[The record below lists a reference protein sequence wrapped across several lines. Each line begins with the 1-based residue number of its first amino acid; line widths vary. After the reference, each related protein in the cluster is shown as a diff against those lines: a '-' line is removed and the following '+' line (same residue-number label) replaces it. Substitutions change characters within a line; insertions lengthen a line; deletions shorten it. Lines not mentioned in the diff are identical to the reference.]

1 MSVTFQMHRQFFCQ
15 GLLRPLTL
23 AAVLVLGTSLAA
35 AQTPAEKPLANLLAE
50 EKWPEALTLIDAQL
64 KAKPN
69 DTELLMNRGAV
80 LSAMGRNAEAL
91 AVFQKIAAANPQ
103 MAAAHN
109 NMAVILAASGKYDD
123 ARVALDKAIRVAPGY
138 ATAHENLGDLYAH
151 LAADAYRKALQFD
164 KNLET
169 AKPKLEVARELTAL
183 ASGEVPTPGVGAQA
197 SADKSAAVAPAAGT
211 TAHGVQPAP
220 AIQAAPIPPAPAA
233 PTRAAG
239 TSVASSTATRAAPA
253 LPPSPAPAPAPAP
266 APTPTRPPAAAP
278 VPTAAP
284 TPADVSTNDVQDAL
298 RAWAKSW
305 SDKDMS
311 GYAAAY
317 TADFKGSH
325 PSREAWLKARTA
337 VILPR
342 KRIAVTVSDIK
353 VVAQGDR
360 AEVNFRQDY
369 ASDALRDSTRKS
381 VVMQKVGRKWLI
393 REESGR

>member
-1 MSVTFQMHRQFFCQ
+1 MNCPLPLHA
-15 GLLRPLTL
+15 LTL
-23 AAVLVLGTSLAA
+23 AVVVALCATAA
-35 AQTPAEKPLANLLAE
+35 PAQHYPEKPLASLLAE
-50 EKWPEALTLIDAQL
+50 QKWTEALTLIDAQL

-80 LSAMGRNAEAL
+80 LSSMGRNAEAL
-91 AVFQKIAAANPQ
+91 AVFQKIVAANPQ
-103 MAAAHN
+103 ASAAHN

-123 ARVALDKAIRVAPGY
+123 ARVALESAIRIAPGY

-151 LAADAYRKALQFD
+151 LAANAYRKALQFD

-183 ASGEVPTPGVGAQA
+183 ASGEVPTPGAGVKA
-197 SADKSAAVAPAAGT
+197 SADKTAA
-211 TAHGVQPAP
+211 
-220 AIQAAPIPPAPAA
+220 AA
-233 PTRAAG
+233 PTRAAPIP
-239 TSVASSTATRAAPA
+239 T
-253 LPPSPAPAPAPAP
+253 APAPAVAP
-266 APTPTRPPAAAP
+266 TPTPTPTRPPAAAP

-337 VILPR
+337 VIVPR
-342 KRIAVTVSDIK
+342 KRIEVTVSDIK
-353 VVAQGDR
+353 VVAHGDR

>member
-1 MSVTFQMHRQFFCQ
+1 
-15 GLLRPLTL
+15 L
-23 AAVLVLGTSLAA
+23 AS
-35 AQTPAEKPLANLLAE
+35 LLAE
-50 EKWPEALTLIDAQL
+50 EKWSEALAQIDAQL

-69 DTELLMNRGAV
+69 DIELLMNRGAV

-183 ASGEVPTPGVGAQA
+183 ASGEVPTPAAGMQG
-197 SADKSAAVAPAAGT
+197 SADKTAAVAPAAGT

-253 LPPSPAPAPAPAP
+253 LPPPPAPAP

-342 KRIAVTVSDIK
+342 KRIEVTVSDIK

-369 ASDALRDSTRKS
+369 ASDALRDSARKT
-381 VVMQKVGRKWLI
+381 VVMQRVGRKWLI